1 MLAFNELLFCMD
13 VYGESRDTEQARSAC
28 EVRMAQKDESRISE
42 YSFLSKEAAAAFLHL
57 YPALPSWWRC
67 A

>member
-1 MLAFNELLFCMD
+1 MIAFNELLFCMD

-42 YSFLSKEAAAAFLHL
+42 YSFLCELL
-57 YPALPSWWRC
+57 GN
-67 A
+67 